1 LTIVRAIPPVKYEQS
16 LWKGAGKAQMD
27 LVAQRKLTKW
37 DHMTTS
43 ERIKDWSMWVE
54 VEAL

>member
-1 LTIVRAIPPVKYEQS
+1 MRAIPPVKYEQS